1 MEIKNT
7 YINSASVFNKMKFTG
22 ENPFK
27 TNSLMNCISNDN
39 KNDKEKNSNS
49 LKNKLAKWGGIG
61 AFALSFGA
69 FVKKIA
75 KGSKNPNA
83 INKEIQNLIKLL
95 QPQDAELAKDFYP
108 VLIENTQKL
117 NITPQNYNSLIESIQ
132 KENRQFMLTKGISLI
147 SSKIEK
153 IKDCIINQ
161 VDDLKVLFSTLSDK
175 NKRIFSFVSDNI
187 ENLNISVIEDIE
199 QFLKINPDKLDYV
212 IDTVLPNL
220 MKNRNE
226 LNLRAAERFINLA
239 KKINPQ
245 NEKLISEIANIKIPK
260 EMAINKYGIA
270 LRFSDENKDCVIPLL
285 KNIEKFQYTNADIKR
300 ILPTLTN
307 KNAISIQSVAN
318 KITELQELNIKP
330 EELIKHISTPEQ
342 TNVFDFIMSK
352 YKTFKIEEFS
362 DIKYYLKVLKEEK
375 LPYITDELLETI
387 KQNKSLSKI
396 ECADELADMLVNV
409 DSSTLNTI
417 KILSQYPE
425 EYSEMLNYPAL
436 ISAINKDN
444 CHKLDKLMQNIKNT
458 EIWGNFMSSPSDFTE
473 ILEKL

>member
-7 YINSASVFNKMKFTG
+7 YINSTSIYNKMKFTAQ
-22 ENPFK
+22 NPFK
-27 TNSLMNCISNDN
+27 TNSLMNCIPNNN

-49 LKNKLAKWGGIG
+49 LKNKLVKLGGIG
-61 AFALSFGA
+61 AFALSVGA
-69 FVKKIA
+69 FIKKTL
-75 KGSKNPNA
+75 KGSKNPNT
-83 INKEIQNLIKLL
+83 INKEIKNLIKLL
-95 QPQDAELAKDFYP
+95 QPQDVELAKDFYP

-117 NITPQNYNSLIESIQ
+117 NITPQNYNLLIESIQ

-161 VDDLKVLFSTLSDK
+161 VDDLRVLFTTLSDK

-187 ENLNISVIEDIE
+187 ENLNISAMEDIE
-199 QFLKINPDKLDYV
+199 RFLKINPDKLDYV

-220 MKNRNE
+220 VKNKNE

-239 KKINPQ
+239 EKINPK
-245 NEKLISEIANIKIPK
+245 NEKLISEIVEIRIPK
-260 EMAINKYGIA
+260 ELSINKYSVVSRIT
-270 LRFSDENKDCVIPLL
+270 DENIDCVMPLL
-285 KNIEKFQYTNADIKR
+285 KNSEKFQYTNADIKR
-300 ILPTLTN
+300 ILPTLTK

-330 EELIKHISTPEQ
+330 EELIKHIETPEQ
-342 TNVFDFIMSK
+342 INVFDFIMSK

-387 KQNKSLSKI
+387 KQNKCLSKI
-396 ECADELADMLVNV
+396 ECADELADMLVNI

-417 KILSQYPE
+417 KTLSQYPE
-425 EYSEMLNYPAL
+425 EYGEMLNYPAL

-444 CHKLDKLMQNIKNT
+444 FHKLDKLMQNIKNT
-458 EIWGNFMSSPSDFTE
+458 EVWDNFMSAPSDFIE